1 MKIESGC
8 LIYTAGNRKKVC
20 SFQGDLDDEE
30 VEIHY
35 TTSQVEGGQRIG
47 LKIVPKKAIKINRL
61 YLDTD
66 LHLSQEDTIF
76 LNGYQS
82 WTESRE
88 FNPGEGIPRLNRIAR
103 LMLERYGDYGFYRP
117 RGRVLQSWTYTYIRN
132 RNGIDFAGSLS
143 ESFVRAVEVMY
154 AVKGRVILSGMGK
167 SGHIAAKITATL
179 ASTGTPAQFV
189 HPAEASHGDLG
200 MITPDDVVIVLS
212 NSGETSELSDIIH
225 HTRRFQI
232 PLIGVASRPESTLLK
247 AADIA
252 LVLPN
257 APEACAIGMAPTTST
272 TMTLALG
279 DALAVAIMEKRGF
292 QRTDFKTFHP
302 GGKLG
307 AQLLPVSALMHSGA
321 ALPLVSE
328 QTPMSEALLE
338 ITAKSFGVVGITD
351 TNGKLAGIITDGD
364 LRRHMADGLLGQAAG
379 TIMTTRPRTIDADA
393 LLSEALRRMTA
404 DSPKVTAIFAMRG
417 IAPVGIVHLH
427 DCLRAGVA

>member
-1 MKIESGC
+1 MS
-8 LIYTAGNRKKVC
+8 LSPT
-20 SFQGDLDDEE
+20 S
-30 VEIHY
+30 EINSR
-35 TTSQVEGGQRIG
+35 TEILATGARVMRTEGEA
-47 LKIVPKKAIKINRL
+47 LL
-61 YLDTD
+61 L
-66 LHLSQEDTIF
+66 
-76 LNGYQS
+76 
-82 WTESRE
+82 
-88 FNPGEGIPRLNRIAR
+88 
-103 LMLERYGDYGFYRP
+103 
-117 RGRVLQSWTYTYIRN
+117 
-132 RNGIDFAGSLS
+132 FAGSLS

-232 PLIGVASRPESTLLK
+232 PLIGVASRPDSTLLK

-292 QRTDFKTFHP
+292 QPTDFKTFHP

-307 AQLLPVSALMHSGA
+307 AQLLPVSALMHTGA
-321 ALPLVSE
+321 ALPLVPE
-328 QTPMSEALLE
+328 QTPMGETLLE
-338 ITAKSFGVVGITD
+338 MTARSFGVVGITD
-351 TNGKLAGIITDGD
+351 ANGKLAGIITDGD
-364 LRRHMADGLLGQAAG
+364 LRRHMTGLMDKTARQVMHAS
-379 TIMTTRPRTIDADA
+379 PRTIRPDA
-393 LLSEALRRMTA
+393 LAAEALGIMNDKKITCL
-404 DSPKVTAIFAMRG
+404 FAVDDHNK
-417 IAPVGIVHLH
+417 PVGLIHIH